1 MRILIAEDQAVARLV
16 LSTHLNNW
24 GHEVVEAVDGQ
35 DALECFIANDG
46 EIDMLIT
53 DWSMPRLD
61 GLELASRVRNLS
73 DHSKYIYI
81 ILLTGHGDFSDRIQ
95 GFARG
100 GVDDYIVKPFQEAE
114 LKHRINVGNR
124 VVTAERQ
131 LRQYNHSLEGIVR
144 QQTEAIRQTQGE
156 IVSRLFSALESR
168 DQETGDHVRR
178 IGFISARLGFYLGWH
193 DWEVDAIQ
201 AAAPL
206 HDVGKIGI
214 LDRVL
219 LKPGPLTPEEFE
231 IIKTHTS
238 IGARILGGSGNPVIG
253 LAERIALSHHENW
266 DGSGYPQGL
275 KGSDIPIEAR
285 VVAVADVY
293 DALLADRIYRKGL
306 PEDKVLAVIEEESG
320 RKFDP
325 GIVSLFL
332 RHIPDIRQGYQAM
345 EKRSYNFGNPMEFS
359 RPKEA

>member
-1 MRILIAEDQAVARLV
+1 MRILIAEDQAIARLV
-16 LSTHLNNW
+16 LSTHLKNW

-35 DALECFIANDG
+35 DALEYYIANDG

-61 GLELASRVRNLS
+61 GLELAHRVRNLS
-73 DHSKYIYI
+73 DYSKYVYI
-81 ILLTGHGDFSDRIQ
+81 ILLTGHDEFSDRIQ

-114 LKHRINVGNR
+114 LRHRINVGNR

-131 LRQYNHSLEGIVR
+131 LRQYSHSLEGIVR

-156 IVSRLFSALESR
+156 IISRLFSALESR

-178 IGFISARLGFYLGWH
+178 IGFISARLGFYLGWR
-193 DWEVDAIQ
+193 DGEVDAIQ

-231 IIKTHTS
+231 TIKTHTS
-238 IGARILGGSGNPVIG
+238 IGAHILGGSGNPIIR

-266 DGSGYPQGL
+266 DGGGYPQGL
-275 KGSDIPIEAR
+275 KGTDIPIEAR

-306 PEDKVLAVIEEESG
+306 PEDKVLAIIEEESG

-325 GIVSLFL
+325 EIVRLFL
-332 RHIPDIRQGYQAM
+332 HHIPDIRQGYQAM
-345 EKRSYNFGNPMEFS
+345 EKRSCDFGKPLEFTRS
-359 RPKEA
+359 KDD